1 MLIGPGPSC
10 EHGETGQWGSS
21 GRHPPAKPARPG
33 SAHGLLAKQT
43 QSAVVPEQGGGS
55 CWSRAG
61 EEQAEGAFDWEV
73 SWGWERWEAG
83 AQERSLGPRAT
94 LPPAAQPLSLL
105 LRPRPCWT
113 SPPPPGPC
121 SPLPAH
127 PASTP
132 HPRPRPAPLP
142 RSRHLSGYFASLG
155 SFLRAPGGRPSN
167 PERRASTS
175 SCPRPW
181 GRSLGTPRALAQAQ
195 DGDPIRGWEWKA
207 RDQGTRAGKGTEKGQ
222 GSGLQSQLRTSS
234 PGEVVPGP
242 RGGGGGWG
250 TALRSL
256 QLAGQGCAGLE
267 GVGQAGWGRSP
278 SAPPP
283 EPVPTIRPPA
293 RRGPHCSQ
301 RHPEMKTALLFLV
314 TLAVAAG
321 PGEGLGRGWGWWGW
335 RGPWKPGVAFPRLR
349 DLALRGPRSKGT
361 PHHKSVESQTYNIQ
375 TGDS

>member
-1 MLIGPGPSC
+1 MEGQRPRDQGW
-10 EHGETGQWGSS
+10 EGDRKRTGQWA
-21 GRHPPAKPARPG
+21 AK
-33 SAHGLLAKQT
+33 SA
-43 QSAVVPEQGGGS
+43 ED
-55 CWSRAG
+55 
-61 EEQAEGAFDWEV
+61 F
-73 SWGWERWEAG
+73 
-83 AQERSLGPRAT
+83 
-94 LPPAAQPLSLL
+94 
-105 LRPRPCWT
+105 
-113 SPPPPGPC
+113 
-121 SPLPAH
+121 
-127 PASTP
+127 
-132 HPRPRPAPLP
+132 
-142 RSRHLSGYFASLG
+142 F
-155 SFLRAPGGRPSN
+155 
-167 PERRASTS
+167 
-175 SCPRPW
+175 
-181 GRSLGTPRALAQAQ
+181 
-195 DGDPIRGWEWKA
+195 
-207 RDQGTRAGKGTEKGQ
+207 
-222 GSGLQSQLRTSS
+222 

-283 EPVPTIRPPA
+283 RPVPTIRPPA